1 MKEET
6 IAHNL
11 DDAKT
16 PKENRAAYN
25 DTGVK
30 LQNKGKIVDAILLTC
45 RCRQFSILKYSLI
58 LLGITYTIES
68 IINKWKKLKQEW
80 SKKWKFFDDLD
91 KICGHWDIF
100 FPSSLFDSSLRD
112 EVDSE
117 SVGTDDLGKQ
127 YNDCSEFLQVLFI
140 SLFSTHFCSVSPLA
154 PIKPSSTKTLEE
166 PSRTMPLFL
175 STVYKILYIQ
185 DIDAA
190 NCLHFI
196 SNTAVSRDIMTF
208 CHQPKAKFS
217 ETALV
222 ITLSLF
228 HKWLVRRNGWP
239 PVSIML
245 IIRWEYDSNSEVD
258 W

>member
-1 MKEET
+1 MGTFGEVVRVRVKMVRVLYFKMAAPSPPKSRGHSWKESNLKELLAIMKEET

-16 PKENRAAYN
+16 PKEDRAAYN
-25 DTGVK
+25 DTRVK

-45 RCRQFSILKYSLI
+45 RCRQFSISKYSLDNVLI

-68 IINKWKKLKQEW
+68 IINKWKKLMQQW

-91 KICGHWDIF
+91 EICGHWDILS
-100 FPSSLFDSSLRD
+100 PSSLFDSSLRE

-154 PIKPSSTKTLEE
+154 PIKQTSTKTLEE
-166 PSRTMPLFL
+166 PSRTLPLFL
-175 STVYKILYIQ
+175 STVYKISYIQ
-185 DIDAA
+185 
-190 NCLHFI
+190 
-196 SNTAVSRDIMTF
+196 
-208 CHQPKAKFS
+208 
-217 ETALV
+217 
-222 ITLSLF
+222 
-228 HKWLVRRNGWP
+228 
-239 PVSIML
+239 
-245 IIRWEYDSNSEVD
+245 DSNSEVD